1 VNEIY
6 QGVFDKLRT
15 DLATSIAIYDDVP
28 QDVYNFPYVR
38 IDPLSPVNNLD
49 RDNITGFNA
58 TVQIIAFSQVKN
70 SVEIVDLATQIYNS
84 LHRFAFPD
92 TASFGISTI
101 HQEFSTIALENDGLT
116 RQSIQR
122 FNIIFEPLP
131 A

>member
-1 VNEIY
+1 MNEIY
-6 QGVFDKLRT
+6 KGVFDKLRT
-15 DLATSIAIYDDVP
+15 DLATTIAIYDDVP

-38 IDPLSPVNNLD
+38 IDPLTLNNLD
-49 RDNITGFNA
+49 RDNITGFSA
-58 TVQIIAFSQVKN
+58 TVQIIAFSQVKS

-92 TASFGISTI
+92 TASFAVSTI
-101 HQEFSTIALENDGLT
+101 HQEFSTIALESDGIT

>member
-6 QGVFDKLRT
+6 AAIYTKLST
-15 DLATSIAIYDDVP
+15 DLTQSVFDDVP
-28 QDVYNFPYVR
+28 QDNYNFPYVR
-38 IDPLSPVNNLD
+38 IDPIALNNAGTDLE
-49 RDNITGFNA
+49 NGFNA
-58 TVQIIAFSQVKN
+58 TVQIIGFSQYKG
-70 SVEIVDLATQIYNS
+70 SKEIVTMATDIYNS
-84 LHRFAFPD
+84 LHRYAFPD

-101 HQEFSTIALENDGLT
+101 HQEFSTIALESDGLT

>member
-1 VNEIY
+1 MNEIY

-15 DLATSIAIYDDVP
+15 DLATSITIYDDVP
-28 QDVYNFPYVR
+28 QDVYEFPYVR
-38 IDPLSPVNNLD
+38 IDPLTSNEAD
-49 RDNITGFNA
+49 TDNETGFNS

-84 LHRFAFPD
+84 LHRYAFPD
-92 TASFGISTI
+92 TASFGVSTI
-101 HQEFSTIALENDGLT
+101 HQEFSTIALEGDGLT